1 MTGVRARSADGGV
14 LLLRPDDAASVP
26 NRPPGTMGQSV
37 GAVGGLANTAGPS
50 AGFPESTASAG
61 TDGLVRAT
69 DLLPSV
75 SAPTGGGA
83 IRGLDE
89 KFSVS
94 AATGTTTMAVSLP
107 LSPGRS
113 GFTPGLQLT
122 YDSAA
127 GNGPFGF
134 GWILGSAGITRKTSK
149 GLPLYCDG
157 DESDVFILAGA
168 EDLVPVLDTA
178 GTRKALLRTV
188 YGTPFRITFYRPRI
202 EGAFSRIERWTET
215 DTGISHWRTL
225 SRDNVTAL
233 YGGDPASRVADPDD
247 PARIF
252 SWQICRTWDDTGNVT
267 VYSYTAEDSTGIDLA
282 AAHEANRTP
291 RSRTAQIY
299 LKTIQYGNLQPY
311 FPDWTAQQETAL
323 PADWMFRVVL
333 DYGDHAAVRPTPQP
347 DQAWPLRPDPFS
359 VYRAGFEVRTYR
371 RVQRLLFFNNF
382 PDEPSVGSDC
392 LVRSLDLVYS
402 DQQAPADPCNPVYTF
417 LASATQTGYRQNEQN
432 GEGVVA
438 RSMPPLEFEYSQ
450 PQIQQTILAL
460 DAASQANLPEGLDGS
475 FLWVDLDGEGL
486 SGILSDA
493 NGAWHYKR
501 NISAGNL
508 VAQSDGT
515 LAARAAF
522 GPLETVAHLPSRSD
536 LAGVRLLD
544 VSGSGRLDVVDLTG
558 PDPGFFERTEDGSF
572 EPLRRFA
579 VLPALDWSDPNIKF
593 IDVTGDGLA
602 DILMTEDGLF
612 TAHVSLGGDA
622 GFEAARLTRPGWDE
636 EKGPSVVLSDG
647 TETIFTADMSGDGL
661 SDIVRIRNGEAC
673 YWPNTG
679 YGLFGAKVA
688 MDLAPRFG
696 AEEQFDAGRIRLGD
710 IDGSGTA
717 DLLYVGEDGVNAW
730 FNQSG
735 NSWSAP
741 NSIAVFPAAD
751 QLSTVQVVDL
761 LGTGTACLA
770 WSSPLPGEAAAPLLY
785 VDLMGGQKPH
795 LMTGTRNNLG
805 AETRVTYAPSTRF
818 YLADESAG
826 RSWVTRL
833 QFPVQVAE
841 RTETIDWIGRNRLV
855 TRYAYHHGYF
865 DSYEREFR
873 GFGMVEQWDTEEF
886 RADAAFD
893 DGDFVNWDQQS
904 WSPPVR
910 TRTWFHT
917 GAFTEAQAVT
927 QQYLS
932 EYWSEPALRAPG
944 READAAAMRL
954 PDTVL
959 PDGLDAFEVQEAYR
973 ALKGS
978 ALRVETYADDG
989 SPAGANPYTVAEEN
1003 FTIRCLQN
1011 RGENLHAVFFVHPRE
1026 ALSLQYERGDGDP
1039 RVGHEITLEADDYGN
1054 ITRGVSIGYPRRA
1067 GYMAPEPALSAEMQ
1081 AMLAYDQARLHVRG
1095 TEHRYTNAI
1104 DDPATWPDAYR
1115 APLLA
1120 ATDDAEI
1127 TGVAPSAKGNGI
1139 TSLFTFDEVDGA
1151 AACGRPCG
1159 TALTTFPT
1167 RRSPRRTSTAPALRP
1182 PRRPGGSSP
1191 AIASSTAA
1199 TISAGCSRP
1208 ASCRSGRCPASPTAP
1223 H

>member
-1 MTGVRARSADGGV
+1 MA
-14 LLLRPDDAASVP
+14 
-26 NRPPGTMGQSV
+26 GQS
-37 GAVGGLANTAGPS
+37 AA
-50 AGFPESTASAG
+50 FPESAAAAG
-61 TDGLVRAT
+61 TDRLVRAA

-75 SAPTGGGA
+75 SMPTGGGA
-83 IRGLDE
+83 IRGLAE

-94 AATGTTTMAVSLP
+94 AATGTATMGVSLP

-113 GFTPGLQLT
+113 GFTPGLQLG
-122 YDSAA
+122 YDSGS

-134 GWILGSAGITRKTSK
+134 GWSLGTGAISRKTDK
-149 GLPLYCDG
+149 GLPLYRDG
-157 DESDVFILAGA
+157 DESDVFVLAGA
-168 EDLVPVLDTA
+168 EDLVPVLDTT
-178 GTRKALLRTV
+178 GTRKTLMRTV
-188 YGTPFRITFYRPRI
+188 YGTSFLVSFYHPRV
-202 EGAFSRIERWTET
+202 ENAFSRIERWTET

-233 YGGDPASRVADPDD
+233 YGADPGSRVADPDD

-252 SWQICRTWDDTGNVT
+252 CWQICRTWDDKGNVAGF
-267 VYSYTAEDSTGIDLA
+267 SYTAEDSAGIDQA

-291 RSRTAQIY
+291 HGRSAQIY

-333 DYGDHAAVRPTPQP
+333 DYGDHTAVPPTPQA
-347 DQAWPLRPDPFS
+347 DQPWPVRPDPFS
-359 VYRAGFEVRTYR
+359 VYRGRFEVRTYR

-382 PDEPSVGSDC
+382 PGEQTAGADC

-402 DQQAPADPCNPVYTF
+402 DQQAPADPRNPVYTF
-417 LASATQTGYRQNEQN
+417 LVAATQTGYRHDDQDRGGLVQ
-432 GEGVVA
+432 

-450 PQIQQTILAL
+450 PRIQQAVLTL
-460 DAASQANLPEGLDGS
+460 DPAGQANLPDGLGS
-475 FLWVDLDGEGL
+475 SSHWVDLDGEGL
-486 SGILSDA
+486 AGILSDA
-493 NGAWHYKR
+493 NGAWYYKR

-508 VAQSDGT
+508 VEQPDGT

-522 GPLETVAHLPSRSD
+522 GPLETVAQLPSRSD
-536 LAGVRLLD
+536 LAGLRLLD

-558 PDPGFFERTEDGSF
+558 PDPGYYERTEDGTF
-572 EPLRRFA
+572 DPLRRFA
-579 VLPALDWSDPNIKF
+579 ALPALDWSDPNITF

-612 TAHVSLGGDA
+612 TAYASLGGEA
-622 GFEAARLTRPGWDE
+622 GFEAARLTRPGWE
-636 EKGPSVVLSDG
+636 EETGPSVVLSDG

-679 YGLFGAKVA
+679 YGQFGAKVTT
-688 MDLAPRFG
+688 DLAPRFDD
-696 AEEQFDAGRIRLGD
+696 EERFDPRRIRLAD

-717 DLLYVGEDGVNAW
+717 DLLYVGDDGVTAW

-741 NSIAVFPAAD
+741 DSIAVFPAAD

-770 WSSPLPGEAAAPLLY
+770 WSSPLPGEAAAPLRY

-795 LMTGTRNNLG
+795 LMTVARNNLG

-826 RSWVTRL
+826 RPWVTRL
-833 QFPVQVAE
+833 PFPVQVVE

-855 TRYAYHHGYF
+855 TRYAYHHGHF

-886 RADAAFD
+886 RADTAFD
-893 DGDFVNWDQQS
+893 DGDFANWDQQS
-904 WSPPVR
+904 WSPPVL

-917 GAFTEAQAVT
+917 GAFTDAQAVT

-932 EYWSEPALRAPG
+932 EYWTEPALRAPS
-944 READAAAMRL
+944 READAAAMRP

-978 ALRVETYADDG
+978 SLRVETYAEDG
-989 SPAGANPYTVAEEN
+989 SPAAANPYTVAEQN

-1011 RGENLHAVFFVHPRE
+1011 RGENRHAVFFVHPRE
-1026 ALSLQYERGDGDP
+1026 ALSFQYERGDSDP
-1039 RVGHEITLEADDYGN
+1039 RVSHGITLETDDYGN
-1054 ITRGVSIGYPRRA
+1054 VTRGVAIGYPRRA
-1067 GYMAPEPALSAEMQ
+1067 GYPPPEPTLPAATQ

-1104 DDPATWPDAYR
+1104 DDPDTWPDAFR

-1120 ATDDAEI
+1120 AADEAEI
-1127 TGVAPSAKGNGI
+1127 TGIAPSVKGNGI
-1139 TSLFTFDEVDGA
+1139 TSLFTFDEIDGP
-1151 AACGRPCG
+1151 AACGRPRG
-1159 TALTTFPT
+1159 AEPATLPM
-1167 RRSPRRTSTAPALRP
+1167 RRSRRRTSTGPALP
-1182 PRRPGGSSP
+1182 PTHQPGGSSQ
-1191 AIASSTAA
+1191 ASGSSTAA
-1199 TISAGCSRP
+1199 TISPACSPPGRC
-1208 ASCRSGRCPASPTAP
+1208 SHGRCPASPTKP
-1223 H
+1223 R